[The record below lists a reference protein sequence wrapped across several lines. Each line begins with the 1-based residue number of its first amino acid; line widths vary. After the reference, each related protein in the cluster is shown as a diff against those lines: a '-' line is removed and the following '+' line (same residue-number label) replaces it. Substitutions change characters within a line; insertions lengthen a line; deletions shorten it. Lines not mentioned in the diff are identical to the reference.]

1 MRNTQLIELIGDVI
15 IKIDVRR
22 SMLDRENKD
31 RKLLDD
37 IRDELDTY
45 QRKLVRNGIDAG
57 TERFEEHTES
67 LKQVNK
73 ELCRTNKEMEKTA
86 QQLETI
92 AKFVDIVRKIVGFSI
107 SPIPV

>member
-1 MRNTQLIELIGDVI
+1 MTNIELIRLIGDVI

-22 SMLDRENKD
+22 CMLDRENKD

-45 QRKLVRNGIDAG
+45 QRKLVRNGIEAG
-57 TERFEEHTES
+57 TERFKEHTES
-67 LKQVNK
+67 LKQVNEELDRTSK
-73 ELCRTNKEMEKTA
+73 EIKKTA

-92 AKFVDIVRKIVGFSI
+92 AKFVDIVGKIVETA
-107 SPIPV
+107 IPVLV

>member
-1 MRNTQLIELIGDVI
+1 MTNTELIRIIGNVI
-15 IKIDVRR
+15 IEVDIYR
-22 SMLDRENKD
+22 SMFGRETD
-31 RKLLDD
+31 ERKLLDD
-37 IRDELDTY
+37 IRDELDKD
-45 QRKLVRNGIDAG
+45 QRKLVRNGIDAD
-57 TERFEEHTES
+57 TERFKEHTES

-92 AKFVDIVRKIVGFSI
+92 AKFVDVVRKIVGFSI